1 MSMKGSQSS
10 FRQLMCYTAVLFGPM
25 LASVVMSGCFQ
36 GASISPP
43 IVEDQKEAKG
53 SKKGSVK
60 RPLKGWS
67 YLAGKLKKDGI
78 NDGLV
83 EKVYL
88 SQSMPSF
95 NQVPFSLK
103 PAETHG
109 MYRHFTN
116 ERYLKVA
123 RDTFKQHQ
131 ALFQQA
137 GKTYNVDGAVIA
149 AILYIETKFGRH
161 TGNEIV
167 INRLSRLANIAE
179 PENVKWNYN
188 RLKKEDPK
196 VTLQSVRARAKYLE
210 DTFYPEVLV
219 LFQLAS
225 QRKLDLIKLKG
236 SIAGAFGMPQFLPSS
251 YMRHAVDG
259 DNDGVISLFDLE
271 DAVYSVGNFLS
282 FYGWDDSLPVEGKLK
297 VLWFYNHSRPY
308 GMTILRVA
316 ESFK

>member
-1 MSMKGSQSS
+1 MNGIRRLVRQVVCIVPILIGLAASGCYQGIRVSPNVAEIQQATKSSKKASVKKPMKGW
-10 FRQLMCYTAVLFGPM
+10 G
-25 LASVVMSGCFQ
+25 
-36 GASISPP
+36 
-43 IVEDQKEAKG
+43 
-53 SKKGSVK
+53 
-60 RPLKGWS
+60 

-83 EKVYL
+83 ERVYL
-88 SQSMPSF
+88 SPNMPSF

-109 MYRHFTN
+109 MYRQFTN
-116 ERYLKVA
+116 ERYLKLA
-123 RDTFKQHQ
+123 RDTYNQHQ
-131 ALFQQA
+131 SLFQEV
-137 GKTYNVDGAVIA
+137 GVKYNVDGAVIA
-149 AILYIETKFGRH
+149 AILYVETKFGKH

-179 PENVKWNYN
+179 PDNVKWNYN

-196 VTLQSVRARAKYLE
+196 VTLQSVRDRAKYLE

-225 QRKLDLIKLKG
+225 QRKIDLIKLKG

-259 DNDGVISLFDLE
+259 NNDGVISLFDLE
-271 DAVYSVGNFLS
+271 DAVYSVGSFLS
-282 FYGWDDSLPVEGKLK
+282 FYGWDDNLPVEGKLK

>member
-1 MSMKGSQSS
+1 MIDMKGMRRILKQVV
-10 FRQLMCYTAVLFGPM
+10 CM
-25 LASVVMSGCFQ
+25 LPLLLSIAISGCFQ
-36 GASISPP
+36 SVRVPQPVA
-43 IVEDQKEAKG
+43 EDQTESKATKKTG
-53 SKKGSVK
+53 SKK
-60 RPLKGWS
+60 PLKGWG

-78 NDGLV
+78 NSGLV

-88 SQSMPSF
+88 SAKMPSF
-95 NQVPFSLK
+95 EQVPFSLR
-103 PAETHG
+103 PAETQG
-109 MYRHFTN
+109 MYRKFIN
-116 ERYLKVA
+116 ERYLKLA
-123 RDTFKQHQ
+123 RDTYKQHQ
-131 ALFQQA
+131 ALFQKA
-137 GKTYNVDGAVIA
+137 GGKHSVDGAVIA
-149 AILYIETKFGRH
+149 AILYVETKFGKH
-161 TGNEIV
+161 TGNEMV

-188 RLKKEDPK
+188 RLKKEDSK
-196 VTLQSVRARAKYLE
+196 VTLQSVRERAKYLE

-225 QRKLDLIKLKG
+225 QRKIDLIKLKG

-259 DNDGVISLFDLE
+259 NSDGVISLFDLE
-271 DAVYSVGNFLS
+271 DAVYSVGSFLS

-308 GMTILRVA
+308 GMTVLRIA